1 MDAIHRN
8 PLHPSRFI
16 LPRWGR
22 RPCNQEEV
30 NVRPILR
37 AEGLSKAFGRLLAV
51 SGVNLEV
58 AAGSIHAI
66 IGPNGAGKSTLFD
79 LLSGAKRPDK
89 GRVYFLDKE
98 ITHIAVEER
107 IRLGLSRTF
116 QVPQV
121 FTNLTVRENLIIA
134 LEAAHSLSSYPWP
147 RKTRFLEEEASALLE
162 RLGLE
167 EQASRPVGELA
178 HGDQRLVEIGLAL
191 CLRPKLLLLDEP
203 TAGMSDAETWRTVQT
218 LKTLHRE
225 EGLTLLFIEHDMAV
239 VFGIADRVTVLHL
252 GEVLAEGTP
261 DEIAKDE
268 KVQAAYLGEEV
279 MAG

>member
-1 MDAIHRN
+1 M
-8 PLHPSRFI
+8 
-16 LPRWGR
+16 
-22 RPCNQEEV
+22 
-30 NVRPILR
+30 RPILR

-134 LEAAHSLSSYPWP
+134 LEAAHSLSS
-147 RKTRFLEEEASALLE
+147 
-162 RLGLE
+162 G
-167 EQASRPVGELA
+167 
-178 HGDQRLVEIGLAL
+178 
-191 CLRPKLLLLDEP
+191 
-203 TAGMSDAETWRTVQT
+203 
-218 LKTLHRE
+218 
-225 EGLTLLFIEHDMAV
+225 
-239 VFGIADRVTVLHL
+239 
-252 GEVLAEGTP
+252 
-261 DEIAKDE
+261 
-268 KVQAAYLGEEV
+268 
-279 MAG
+279 

>member
-1 MDAIHRN
+1 M
-8 PLHPSRFI
+8 
-16 LPRWGR
+16 
-22 RPCNQEEV
+22 
-30 NVRPILR
+30 RPILR

-79 LLSGAKRPDK
+79 LLSGAKRPDR

-121 FTNLTVRENLIIA
+121 FTNLTARENLIIA

-147 RKTRFLEEEASALLE
+147 RKSRFLEEEASALLE

-167 EQASRPVGELA
+167 EQASRLVGELA

-218 LKTLHRE
+218 LKSLHRE